1 MEVHA
6 HTHTPRKKWTHYLW
20 EFLMLFL
27 AVFCGFL
34 AENFREGQVEHH
46 REKEYMRSLVQD
58 LGTDVREI
66 DANLEFGSVIA
77 EKLDSLVYV
86 LNEKDPDK
94 NAYDIYRL
102 GSKTG
107 GIVEVSFNDR
117 TASQLKNAGTMRL
130 IRNADLSDSIQ
141 NYWKLV
147 KVDESIAQK
156 MFDIQAKST
165 DLMVQMMS
173 NKYYERKDPSNPS
186 AVSIKKDAKLIN
198 SDPRLIVQLSNRAR
212 GRFTMLNFY
221 LAQIRETKEIALRLI
236 VLIKKEYHL
245 K

>member
-46 REKEYMRSLVQD
+46 REKEYMRSLAQD
-58 LGTDVREI
+58 LNVDVRNI
-66 DANLEFGSVIA
+66 DTNLEFGSVIA

-86 LNEKDPDK
+86 LNEKDPEK

-102 GSKTG
+102 GSKTT

-130 IRNADLSDSIQ
+130 IRNSDLSDSIQ
-141 NYWKLV
+141 NYWSLV

-156 MFDIQAKST
+156 MFDIQVKSG
-165 DLMVQMMS
+165 DLTVQMMS
-173 NKYYERKDPSNPS
+173 NKYSERKDPSDPS

-198 SDPRLIVQLSNRAR
+198 SDARLVVQLSNRTR
-212 GRFTMLNFY
+212 GRFNIINFY
-221 LAQIRETKEIALRLI
+221 LARISETKAMALRLI

>member
-6 HTHTPRKKWTHYLW
+6 HTHTHRKKWTHYLW

-34 AENFREGQVEHH
+34 AENFRESQVEHH

-66 DANLEFGSVIA
+66 DANLGFGSVVA
-77 EKLDSLVYV
+77 EKLDSLVYF
-86 LNEKDPDK
+86 LNENDPDK

-102 GSKTG
+102 GSKTT

-130 IRNADLSDSIQ
+130 IRNANLSDSIQ
-141 NYWKLV
+141 NYWTVV
-147 KVDESIAQK
+147 KVDESFAQR
-156 MFDIQAKST
+156 MFDLQAKST
-165 DLMVQMMS
+165 DEL
-173 NKYYERKDPSNPS
+173 
-186 AVSIKKDAKLIN
+186 
-198 SDPRLIVQLSNRAR
+198 
-212 GRFTMLNFY
+212 
-221 LAQIRETKEIALRLI
+221 LRPDFATRP
-236 VLIKKEYHL
+236 
-245 K
+245 